1 LKFVAFRVTGVT
13 AVPVKYL
20 KDCDEGVRAAQG
32 RVENDVYGFAFIA
45 YTFPS
50 VSVKAPVTSYE
61 VPHDRSRKSAVRVVV
76 VFPLT
81 GIDGGEAETRLP
93 V

>member
-1 LKFVAFRVTGVT
+1 
-13 AVPVKYL
+13 VKYL
-20 KDCDEGVRAAQG
+20 KDCDEGDRAAQG
-32 RVENDVYGFAFIA
+32 RVENVVYGFAFSA

-50 VSVKAPVTSYE
+50 MSVNAPVTSYE
-61 VPHDRSRKSAVRVVV
+61 VPHNKNGKTAVRVVE

-81 GIDGGEAETRLP
+81 GIDAGEPEMRLP